1 MGHRQSNRHSHR
13 SQALTGTATGKE
25 RLEQGAPDTQRRPPE
40 PQATTTGSL
49 EETCLS
55 GDAVSEPLA
64 TQANSAAGHFLEFE
78 ERWRELVA
86 READLKARR
95 REMASEMR
103 RTRRDVPRFDARLID
118 IEMLIAEL
126 AQAVLQLGQS
136 NREHDSTIAHESTL
150 AFEAAAT
157 EKASA
162 DKGMLCGLK
171 KEIES
176 LREEI
181 ESLTIQNHHLAG
193 ELAQLNIKRSI
204 GSNANVDATLTWE
217 QRKALLF
224 NQDADADADA
234 ADADADDSASSA
246 SQFDEQLRRVQE
258 QLRERDRE
266 IADLRDLLEQRP
278 LLREEGTAVGAAAIA
293 ILMDGDELICEERK
307 RLQELQTEWEAKFR
321 DMEISASIERASL
334 SRERQ
339 QLERQNAELEEQ
351 LAHLKRELK
360 QEEITGPNQSR
371 RWLAK
376 LGLAE

>member
-1 MGHRQSNRHSHR
+1 MGRRQSNRHSHS
-13 SQALTGTATGKE
+13 SQALPGTARGLE
-25 RLEQGAPDTQRRPPE
+25 RLEPIATDNQQRQPE
-40 PQATTTGSL
+40 TYKTIIESRDEAILAQ
-49 EETCLS
+49 
-55 GDAVSEPLA
+55 DAVSQPRGAHAHSA
-64 TQANSAAGHFLEFE
+64 TGRSLEFE

-95 REMASEMR
+95 REMAREMR
-103 RTRRDVPRFDARLID
+103 RIRRDVPRFDARLID

-136 NREHDSTIAHESTL
+136 NREQDSTVTHESTQL
-150 AFEAAAT
+150 SEAVAT
-157 EKASA
+157 ERASA
-162 DKGMLCGLK
+162 DEEMLCGLK

-193 ELAQLNIKRSI
+193 ELAQSNIKRSI
-204 GSNANVDATLTWE
+204 GSNADVDATLTWE

-224 NQDADADADA
+224 NQDADASAK
-234 ADADADDSASSA
+234 DDSSNAA
-246 SQFDEQLRRVQE
+246 GQFDEQLRRVQE

-266 IADLRDLLEQRP
+266 IAELRDLLEQRP
-278 LLREEGTAVGAAAIA
+278 LHREEGTAVGAAAIA
-293 ILMDGDELICEERK
+293 LMMDGDELICEERK

-321 DMEISASIERASL
+321 DMEISASIERANL
-334 SRERQ
+334 ARERQ

-376 LGLAE
+376 LGLAD

>member
-1 MGHRQSNRHSHR
+1 MGRRQSNRHSHR
-13 SQALTGTATGKE
+13 SQALPGTARGTE
-25 RLEQGAPDTQRRPPE
+25 RLEQVATDYQQRQPEACDTTFESRDE
-40 PQATTTGSL
+40 ASL
-49 EETCLS
+49 SQDT
-55 GDAVSEPLA
+55 VSQPREA
-64 TQANSAAGHFLEFE
+64 HANSAAGPSLEFE

-95 REMASEMR
+95 REMAREMR
-103 RTRRDVPRFDARLID
+103 RIRRDVPRFDARLID

-136 NREHDSTIAHESTL
+136 NREHESTIAHESTL
-150 AFEAAAT
+150 ASKAAAT
-157 EKASA
+157 ERASA
-162 DKGMLCGLK
+162 DEEMLYGLK

-193 ELAQLNIKRSI
+193 ELAQSNIKRSI
-204 GSNANVDATLTWE
+204 GSNADVDATLTWE

-224 NQDADADADA
+224 NQDADATA
-234 ADADADDSASSA
+234 ADDSSMAA
-246 SQFDEQLRRVQE
+246 GHFDEQLRRIQD

-266 IADLRDLLEQRP
+266 IAELRDLLEQRP
-278 LLREEGTAVGAAAIA
+278 LHREEGTAVGAAAIA
-293 ILMDGDELICEERK
+293 LMMDGDELICEERK

-321 DMEISASIERASL
+321 DMEISASIERANL
-334 SRERQ
+334 ARERQ

>member
-13 SQALTGTATGKE
+13 SQALTGTATGTE
-25 RLEQGAPDTQRRPPE
+25 RLEQVAPDTQRRPPE
-40 PQATTTGSL
+40 PQTTTAGSF

-64 TQANSAAGHFLEFE
+64 TQANSAAGHSLEFE
-78 ERWRELVA
+78 ERWRELAA

-95 REMASEMR
+95 REMAREMR
-103 RTRRDVPRFDARLID
+103 RTRRDLPRFDARLID

-193 ELAQLNIKRSI
+193 ELAQSNIKRSI

-224 NQDADADADA
+224 NQDADA
-234 ADADADDSASSA
+234 ADDSASSA
-246 SQFDEQLRRVQE
+246 NQFDEQLRRVQE

-278 LLREEGTAVGAAAIA
+278 LHREEGTAVGAAAIA
-293 ILMDGDELICEERK
+293 IMMDGDELICEERK

>member
-1 MGHRQSNRHSHR
+1 MGRRQSNRHSHR
-13 SQALTGTATGKE
+13 SQALPGTARGPE
-25 RLEQGAPDTQRRPPE
+25 RLEQVDPNNQQRQPEAYDTIIESRDEAR
-40 PQATTTGSL
+40 
-49 EETCLS
+49 LS
-55 GDAVSEPLA
+55 QDAVSQSCE
-64 TQANSAAGHFLEFE
+64 THANSAAGLSLEFE

-95 REMASEMR
+95 REMAREMR
-103 RTRRDVPRFDARLID
+103 RSRRDVPRFDARLID

-136 NREHDSTIAHESTL
+136 NREHDHTVAHGATHLSEV
-150 AFEAAAT
+150 AAT
-157 EKASA
+157 DHASA
-162 DKGMLCGLK
+162 DQEMLCGLK

-193 ELAQLNIKRSI
+193 ELAQSNIKRSI
-204 GSNANVDATLTWE
+204 GSNADVDATLTWE

-224 NQDADADADA
+224 HQDADASATNDSSNA
-234 ADADADDSASSA
+234 AD
-246 SQFDEQLRRVQE
+246 QFDEQLRRVQD

-266 IADLRDLLEQRP
+266 IAELRDLLEQRP
-278 LLREEGTAVGAAAIA
+278 LHREEGTAVGAAAIA
-293 ILMDGDELICEERK
+293 LMMDGDELICEERK

-321 DMEISASIERASL
+321 DMEISASIERANL
-334 SRERQ
+334 ARERQ

-376 LGLAE
+376 LGLAD

>member
-1 MGHRQSNRHSHR
+1 MGRRQSNRHSHR
-13 SQALTGTATGKE
+13 SQALPGTARGTE
-25 RLEQGAPDTQRRPPE
+25 RLEQVDPDTQPRQPE
-40 PQATTTGSL
+40 SHATTTGSL
-49 EETCLS
+49 EERCIS
-55 GDAVSEPLA
+55 SDAVREPLA
-64 TQANSAAGHFLEFE
+64 TQANSVTGPSLEFD

-95 REMASEMR
+95 REMAREIR

-118 IEMLIAEL
+118 IELLIAEL

-136 NREHDSTIAHESTL
+136 NREHDSTITHESTL
-150 AFEAAAT
+150 PFEAAAT
-157 EKASA
+157 EQVSA
-162 DKGMLCGLK
+162 NEEMLCGLK

-193 ELAQLNIKRSI
+193 ELAQSNIKRSI
-204 GSNANVDATLTWE
+204 CSNADVDATLTWE

-224 NQDADADADA
+224 NQDADASA
-234 ADADADDSASSA
+234 ADDLSNAAG
-246 SQFDEQLRRVQE
+246 QFDEQLRRVQE
-258 QLRERDRE
+258 QVRERDRE
-266 IADLRDLLEQRP
+266 IAELRDLLEQRP
-278 LLREEGTAVGAAAIA
+278 LHREEGTAVGAAAIA
-293 ILMDGDELICEERK
+293 LMMDGDELICEERK
-307 RLQELQTEWEAKFR
+307 RLQELQTEWEGKFR
-321 DMEISASIERASL
+321 NMEINASIERANL
-334 SRERQ
+334 ARERQ